1 MRVENDGHHI
11 LHSKRSW
18 SMYAESLQMRENHTL
33 IPKIDRD
40 THEALHRA
48 CPPVP
53 LLGYHALQRTIR
65 LWTPDEDTLKS
76 VDNLM
81 FAIEEASWHPKSHP
95 IESALA
101 ELAIQAIDLQK
112 PFIREGLGLH
122 IRSAA

>member
-1 MRVENDGHHI
+1 MRVENDAHHLI
-11 LHSKRSW
+11 HSKRDW
-18 SMYAESLQMRENHTL
+18 STRPETL
-33 IPKIDRD
+33 IIREHPSLIPRIDRD

-53 LLGYHALQRTIR
+53 LLGYHALLRTIR
-65 LWTPDEDTLKS
+65 LWTPHEDTIRS
-76 VDNLM
+76 MDNLM

-112 PFIREGLGLH
+112 PFVRSGLMEQ
-122 IRSAA
+122 AA